1 MVYFETRLSRTELS
15 WEIMKRIVPVIQA
28 IRVNEISIVQWFV
41 T

>member
-15 WEIMKRIVPVIQA
+15 REIMKRIVPVIQA